1 MNKVRVY
8 REKQGLTL
16 RELSRRSKVSLSNL
30 WSIEKEG
37 RSPSIPVGQ
46 RIAGALGVPLDE
58 LFPPD
63 AGDES
68 GVTKEVAV

>member
-1 MNKVRVY
+1 MNRVREV
-8 REKQGLTL
+8 RIQRGLSL
-16 RELSRRSKVSLSNL
+16 RELARRSRVSLSNL